1 MIIDRRIYKYMS
13 IINTHGIEE
22 EENEH
27 AVERRQYTDITS
39 RAKQSDMVIALKDMA
54 GDKYLFKCLD
64 SFEWQAAEYIID
76 LEKEND
82 FLKSLIRKYHLSND
96 AFTGKGNMDGTTLQN
111 KFTK

>member
-1 MIIDRRIYKYMS
+1 
-13 IINTHGIEE
+13 
-22 EENEH
+22 
-27 AVERRQYTDITS
+27 
-39 RAKQSDMVIALKDMA
+39 MVRALKDMA

-82 FLKSLIRKYHLSND
+82 FLKSLIRKYHLDND